1 MFPLAN
7 MFHFFAH
14 KLARLGRRRFAF
26 ALVFARVVK
35 SFFFWHSKSVSPLA
49 MLLDVEDSVV
59 ARQARLLRPPI
70 SKSLRRS
77 PNQLYGYKRI
87 AIPRCA
93 NLVSAHAHNSV
104 TDPAHPVTRRVADV
118 AVQLRMGL
126 LSKRRLGTYP
136 FDCADFVADG
146 TYLTTSP
153 LAAASRA
160 LKFKSAFFGSVAQLL
175 NAIVRLSNLGK
186 LPCHNFL
193 NMRRETVI
201 KRLPGFFHRR
211 IFAALTFSQ
220 NAMVITAGKSGLQV
234 NPAAVQCS
242 CRAAAHFG
250 IPFIRTLSLAA

>member
-26 ALVFARVVK
+26 ALVFARAFK

-49 MLLDVEDSVV
+49 THLDVEDSVV
-59 ARQARLLRPPI
+59 ARQVRLLRPPT

-87 AIPRCA
+87 AIPRWA

-104 TDPAHPVTRRVADV
+104 TDPAHPVTRRVAHV
-118 AVQLRMGL
+118 AVQLRMGV

-146 TYLTTSP
+146 AYLTTPRWQRLPAHLSSNQ
-153 LAAASRA
+153 LFLEASRSC
-160 LKFKSAFFGSVAQLL
+160 L
-175 NAIVRLSNLGK
+175 
-186 LPCHNFL
+186 
-193 NMRRETVI
+193 MRSCASLI
-201 KRLPGFFHRR
+201 W
-211 IFAALTFSQ
+211 A
-220 NAMVITAGKSGLQV
+220 N
-234 NPAAVQCS
+234 
-242 CRAAAHFG
+242 CRAT
-250 IPFIRTLSLAA
+250 IS